1 MGNADTEKYY
11 VAGEKLR
18 DILKATANMVREG
31 VKVLEICEWSEKMIR
46 EAGFKPAFPTN
57 ISIGSTAAHYTSPPK
72 DSLVIGPTDIV
83 KVDMGLHIDGCIV
96 DSAVTVCLDD
106 RLSILVEAA
115 MTALERVERIL
126 KPGLRV
132 GRIGEVIYSTVRSFN
147 LKVIENLSGH
157 KIEKYKIHGASIPNV
172 PTFGGYK
179 LKEGDVIAI
188 EPFTTMNWGAGR
200 VMDGKE
206 SYIFMY
212 RRDIKASGD
221 AEKLL
226 ELSRDEYMRLPFCER
241 WVTGLDFKKALKV
254 LLKKNAL
261 YEFPVLVE
269 VKGAPIAQAEHTF
282 LVLKD
287 GAAKLTGD

>member
-1 MGNADTEKYY
+1 MGVNDTEKYY
-11 VAGEKLR
+11 IAGEKLR
-18 DILKATANMVREG
+18 DILKTTANMVREG
-31 VKVLEICEWSEKMIR
+31 VKVIDICEQSEKMIR

-57 ISIGSTAAHYTSPPK
+57 ISIGSTAAHYTSPPR
-72 DSLVIGPTDIV
+72 DSLVIGSTDIV

-96 DSAVTVCLDD
+96 DSAITICFDD
-106 RLSILVEAA
+106 RLSVLVEAA
-115 MTALERVERIL
+115 RAALERAERIL
-126 KPGLRV
+126 RPGLKV

-157 KIEKYKIHGASIPNV
+157 KIERYKIHGASIPNV
-172 PTFGGYK
+172 PTFGGYR
-179 LKEGDVIAI
+179 LREGDVIAI
-188 EPFTTMNWGAGR
+188 EPFTTANWGAGR
-200 VMDGKE
+200 VTDGRE

-226 ELSRDEYMRLPFCER
+226 MFSRDECMRLPFCER
-241 WVTGLDFKKALKV
+241 WVTGLDFKKALKI

-282 LVLKD
+282 LIIKD
-287 GAAKLTGD
+287 GAVKLTGD